1 LDNENYF
8 IILAKASV
16 NDEFIEAF
24 YMAFIGSPPERAPQ
38 NKNPKG
44 YSSDGALNMNLCSS
58 IMT

>member
-44 YSSDGALNMNLCSS
+44 
-58 IMT
+58 